1 MSHIIDKTTKY
12 IGQILALLSLALAFL
27 ITYDAFMRYIFSEG
41 SIALQEL
48 EWHIFDII
56 FLFGL
61 SYALKHKKHVRVDI
75 FFVHFKKEDK
85 AIIEI
90 LSILFY

>member
-1 MSHIIDKTTKY
+1 
-12 IGQILALLSLALAFL
+12 
-27 ITYDAFMRYIFSEG
+27 MRYIFLRGGQLPSKK
-41 SIALQEL
+41 L

-75 FFVHFKKEDK
+75 FFVHFKKETK

-90 LSILFY
+90 LSIPFLLIPFGLFLVVGLLFGDDQLQRLF